1 MIDKPY
7 AVGYGKPPK
16 QSRFRQGVSGNRKG
30 RPKGKR
36 NFTTVL
42 KEILEDTIVI
52 EENGKRKTVT
62 KYEAALKRLV
72 DQATSGDLFAFR
84 QLFAL
89 VRSAEER
96 AVEPPRKQLSEDD
109 LKIMQ
114 RVLQRQGS
122 CEGKGADERH

>member
-1 MIDKPY
+1 MIDKGY
-7 AVGYGKPPK
+7 AVGYGRPPK

-52 EENGKRKTVT
+52 EENGKRKLVT
-62 KYEAALKRLV
+62 KYEAALKQLV
-72 DQATSGDLFAFR
+72 DQATSGDLVALR

-114 RVLQRQGS
+114 RVLERQGN
-122 CEGKGADERH
+122 CEGRGSDERH